1 MTVITRCLRKEKE
14 GFLESVRLSIKPIKI
29 KMDSFLQVYHYVNKN
44 DLISTILIDFNPL
57 IANVLTMTLVRKKFI
72 RFNLR

>member
-29 KMDSFLQVYHYVNKN
+29 KMDSFLQVYYYVDKN

>member
-1 MTVITRCLRKEKE
+1 
-14 GFLESVRLSIKPIKI
+14 
-29 KMDSFLQVYHYVNKN
+29 MDSFLQVYHYVDKN

-72 RFNLR
+72 RFNLRWLGVENADGDSKFLGRGVRVKFKFVPN

>member
-29 KMDSFLQVYHYVNKN
+29 KMDSFLQVYHYVDKN
-44 DLISTILIDFNPL
+44 DLISTILIDFNSL
-57 IANVLTMTLVRKKFI
+57 IANVSTMTLVRKKFI